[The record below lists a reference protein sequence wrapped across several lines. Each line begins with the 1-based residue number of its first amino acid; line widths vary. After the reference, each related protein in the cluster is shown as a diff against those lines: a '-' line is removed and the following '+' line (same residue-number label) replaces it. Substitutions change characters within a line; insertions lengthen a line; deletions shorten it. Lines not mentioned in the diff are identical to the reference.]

1 MAVGWRALSGHEV
14 EGSPVHLV
22 GGQHTDSVLDGKGAQ
37 ALRLPPD
44 RASRRRGLRGYLMSG
59 SLLFHAA
66 FLAAGVEMVEAPSG
80 LT

>member
-59 SLLFHAA
+59 SLLAA
-66 FLAAGVEMVEAPSG
+66 FLLAGVTMVEAPSG